1 MYHDVFSDNTAPFI
15 PRSSA
20 MYHISKK
27 SFIQHLTIIKKSP
40 LNVLGVSEI
49 LENKEKNSIFITFD
63 DGWEGA
69 FNIAMPILKD
79 FGYRCTYFIT
89 KDFIGR
95 EGFIDEK
102 GIMMASE
109 AGMEIGVHGTTH
121 RMLSHCS
128 NDEIIWEFTNCK
140 QYLESII
147 GQKVVSASMP
157 GGDWNEIIAFC
168 AKKAGLKLLCSSKL
182 GLNVPSTNLFNLKR
196 IPIKRNTS
204 GSDVLRYCQHNISRE
219 LIKSALFKLSKQ
231 ILGMKRYSNF
241 RRWVLGENNNTTTA
255 EIFKP

>member
-1 MYHDVFSDNTAPFI
+1 
-15 PRSSA
+15 
-20 MYHISKK
+20 MYHISKQ
-27 SFIQHLTIIKKSP
+27 SFIKHLAIIKKST
-40 LNVLGVSEI
+40 LNVVGVSET
-49 LENKEKNSIFITFD
+49 LDNTDKNSISISFD

-69 FNIAMPILKD
+69 FNIAMPILKE

-95 EGFIDEK
+95 EGFVDEK
-102 GIMMASE
+102 MIRMAAV

-121 RMLSHCS
+121 RMLSNCS

-157 GGDWNEIIAFC
+157 GGDWNEIIASC
-168 AKKAGLKLLCSSKL
+168 AKKAGLKLLCRSKL
-182 GLNVPSTNLFNLKR
+182 GLNIPSTNLFNLKR
-196 IPIKRNTS
+196 IPIKESTS
-204 GSDVLRYCQHNISRE
+204 DSDIERYCQHNISKE
-219 LIKSALFKLSKQ
+219 LIKSALYQLPKR

-241 RRWVLGENNNTTTA
+241 RRWVLGENNNTTTT